1 MIQVQNYCYLCR
13 EAPHLK
19 NSKLL
24 QCHLLKNYSFLNI
37 FLNYLFYVYVCLPS
51 GMVVYHL

>member
-37 FLNYLFYVYVCLPS
+37 FLNYLFYVYVYLPS